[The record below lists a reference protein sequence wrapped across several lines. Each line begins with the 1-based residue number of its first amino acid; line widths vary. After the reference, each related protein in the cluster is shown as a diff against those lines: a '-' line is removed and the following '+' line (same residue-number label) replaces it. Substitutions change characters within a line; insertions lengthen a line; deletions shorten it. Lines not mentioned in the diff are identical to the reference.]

1 MSVKKKLILMG
12 ICLAI
17 ILVVLTVN
25 VYKKIRKGNASESV
39 NSVVTEN
46 VMTRAEAY
54 RLLSYLEYDRKERK
68 AIPTGIEYLKK
79 NMSGWYDT
87 YVNAVWKMGLIEGK
101 VTVSPQKAL
110 TYGACKELIDKLIID
125 HPEYQTI
132 YAKLSFDFIKAE
144 KAMQTKD
151 FLELYKAIL
160 RIPNENTKVKEM
172 TLFVLGKEVSKEEG
186 DRIITDQGK
195 FYYDQTKNYEDFMG
209 QESKLPGQA
218 KNNTSH
224 SKRLSVDQFVDKGMK
239 ALVCGQDIIY
249 ISSETTEK
257 IILHNVWII
266 EGKENKVD
274 TFAGGI
280 EKTFQTKFPLS
291 DGIEK
296 VVGDIAVE
304 NQKVVQVSVKP
315 DIIHG
320 KVLLASDKFIEVE
333 GYGKLPLEEG
343 FCIYKIFGGLSIE
356 PTSSILV
363 GYKTTDFVVSQ
374 GKISAALIKE
384 NMKAENIRVLL
395 KTSDYKDIFHD
406 KVKFSVNTDFT
417 LKSKDK
423 ETSYKAGDTVTIE
436 PGDKLLSEGRIKV
449 IPKSENGRIQI
460 LSIKRDCGNPKYR
473 GSLEISEGDHGLL
486 LVNELSLE
494 EYLYA
499 VIPSEMPTYYG
510 IEALKVQAVCA
521 RSYAYRQLLANGL
534 NSYGAHVD
542 DSAAYQVYNNIAENE
557 DSIMAV
563 KDTFGKVIKYN
574 GEVIPAYYFSTSCGH
589 TTDAVSVWTN
599 TKDEPY
605 LTGKLMEKKEDGK
618 EVTAQEKKT
627 AIYEDLTKEDNFR
640 AFIRDTE
647 FPTYENDFGWYRWKT
662 SMSAE
667 NIKKVIDGNL
677 LSRYQANPEFILTL
691 TSKAKNKT
699 DFESIPVDTVGNI
712 VDITVLKRGSGG
724 IVTELLIKGTKN
736 TVKVIN
742 EYNIRVLLAPVY
754 DSIEKKDM
762 SRADNLS
769 MLPSAFFII
778 DRKEK
783 AGNLAGFE
791 LTGGGYG
798 HGVGM
803 SQNAVK
809 GMADADM
816 KYEAIVKYF
825 YKETQ
830 LGYVYQ

>member
-25 VYKKIRKGNASESV
+25 VFKKIKTGNNAGTV
-39 NSVVTEN
+39 NSDVKESI
-46 VMTRAEAY
+46 MTRAEAY
-54 RLLSYLEYDRKERK
+54 RLLSYLEYDRNERN
-68 AIPTGIEYLKK
+68 AVPTGIEYSKK

-101 VTVSPQKAL
+101 VTVSPRKAL
-110 TYGACKELIDKLIID
+110 TYGDCKELIDKLIID

-132 YAKLSFDFIKAE
+132 YTKLSFDFIKADKE
-144 KAMQTKD
+144 MQIRD
-151 FLELYKAIL
+151 FLELYQEIL
-160 RIPNENTKVKEM
+160 KIPNKDTKVKEM
-172 TLFVLGKEVSKEEG
+172 TLFVLGKEVSKDEG
-186 DRIITDQGK
+186 DRIVTDHGK
-195 FYYDQTKNYEDFMG
+195 FYYDQTKNYENCIN
-209 QESKLPGQA
+209 QNSKQA
-218 KNNTSH
+218 GHTKNNTSH
-224 SKRLSVDQFVDKGMK
+224 SKQLSVDQFVDKGIK

-257 IILHNVWII
+257 IILHNIWII
-266 EGKENKVD
+266 KGKENKIE

-280 EKTFQTKFPLS
+280 EKGFQTKFPLS

-304 NQKVVQVSVKP
+304 NQKVIQVSVKP

-320 KVLLASDKFIEVE
+320 KVLLASDKYIEVE

-343 FCIYKIFGGLSIE
+343 FCIYKIYDGLSIE
-356 PTSSILV
+356 TTSSILV

-395 KTSDYKDIFHD
+395 KTSDYKDVFHE

-436 PGDKLLSEGRIKV
+436 PGDKLLSDGRVKV
-449 IPKSENGRIQI
+449 IPKSDNGRIQI
-460 LSIKRDCGNPKYR
+460 LSITRDCGNPKYR
-473 GSLEISEGDHGLL
+473 GSLEVSEGDKGLL

-542 DSAAYQVYNNIAENE
+542 DSAAYQVYNNISENE
-557 DSIMAV
+557 ESIMAV
-563 KDTFGKVIKYN
+563 KDTFGKVIKYH

-589 TTDAVSVWTN
+589 TTDAGSVWTN
-599 TKDEPY
+599 AKNEPY
-605 LTGKLMEKKEDGK
+605 LAGKLMEKKEDGK
-618 EVTAQEKKT
+618 QVEAQEKKT
-627 AIYEDLTKEDNFR
+627 AMYEDLSKEDNFR
-640 AFIRDTE
+640 TFIRDTD
-647 FPTYENDFGWYRWKT
+647 FQTYENDFSWYRWKT
-662 SMSAE
+662 FMSAE
-667 NIKKVIDGNL
+667 NIKKVIDSNL
-677 LSRYQANPEFILTL
+677 LSRYQANPEFILTM
-691 TSKAKNKT
+691 TSKAKN
-699 DFESIPVDTVGNI
+699 DFVSVPVDTVGNI
-712 VDITVLKRGSGG
+712 VDISALKRGNGG

-736 TVKVIN
+736 TIKVIN

-754 DSIEKKDM
+754 DSIERKDL
-762 SRADNLS
+762 SKVDNLS
-769 MLPSAFFII
+769 ILPSAFFII

-783 AGNLAGFE
+783 SGNLTGFE

-809 GMADADM
+809 GMADEDM
-816 KYEAIVKYF
+816 KYEAIIKYF
-825 YKETQ
+825 YKETE